1 MLGIPFVLDIDELQS
16 SAVLRGVCIYLSIGI
31 WDVIRDYLGQ
41 GLAKDREHFGVAAI
55 LPALKE
61 EGFLNSKAPSQ
72 RLGRVLGLD
81 WFAQSERNTYRT
93 SNSSIFVPISDAKK
107 FGAEYNR
114 FLLIRAVSSTTW
126 HWEKV

>member
-1 MLGIPFVLDIDELQS
+1 MTLPPATSI
-16 SAVLRGVCIYLSIGI
+16 VLRDL
-31 WDVIRDYLGQ
+31 IRVGSKVQTNSTLLGRWHVVGGMLQ
-41 GLAKDREHFGVAAI
+41 
-55 LPALKE
+55 
-61 EGFLNSKAPSQ
+61 SQ

-126 HWEKV
+126 HWEKGLNIDKEAFKVENGVHLREG